1 MHLLK
6 NMEHN
11 IEEKKHKTHM
21 DFCKSCDSHD
31 FTLTDHFKRYKMKEK
46 TVPEDFDSLYA
57 ES

>member
-1 MHLLK
+1 
-6 NMEHN
+6 MEHN